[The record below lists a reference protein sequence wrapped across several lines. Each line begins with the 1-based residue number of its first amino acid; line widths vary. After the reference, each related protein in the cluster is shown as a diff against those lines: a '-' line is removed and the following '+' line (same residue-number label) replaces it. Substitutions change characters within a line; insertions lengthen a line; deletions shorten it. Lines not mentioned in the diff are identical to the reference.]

1 MIVKINKSSKIN
13 TINFQNLNF
22 GEIFTDH
29 MFVCDFENNTWKEP
43 QILPYDDIKISPS
56 SSVFH
61 YGQAVFEG
69 MKAYKD
75 DDGGIWLFR
84 PEDNFKRLNIS
95 SKRLSIP
102 EFPKKYFFEGLKK
115 LLLLDQEWIKTG
127 YGNSLYVRP
136 FVFAN
141 KAGVSASPSD
151 KYKFMI
157 ICSPAKS
164 YYTGD
169 TNVKIEENYSRA
181 CKGGI
186 GFAKAAGNYAAQFY
200 PTSLAI
206 NQGFQQVI
214 WTDSETHSFIEESG
228 TMNIFVKIND
238 TLITSPTGD
247 TILDGITRRSIIELS
262 KHINQKVEIRKLS
275 VDELVKSAENL
286 ELNEMFGCGTAVVI
300 NPIRSFSYK
309 NKKFNLPEIKDN
321 SIQNILKESILKIQY
336 NKSSDI
342 FNWRYKIN

>member
-43 QILPYDDIKISPS
+43 GILPYNDIQISPS

-69 MKAYKD
+69 MKAFKD
-75 DDGGIWLFR
+75 DEGGIWLFR

-127 YGNSLYVRP
+127 FGNSLYVRP

-141 KAGVSASPSD
+141 KADLVHLPL
-151 KYKFMI
+151 
-157 ICSPAKS
+157 
-164 YYTGD
+164 
-169 TNVKIEENYSRA
+169 TN
-181 CKGGI
+181 
-186 GFAKAAGNYAAQFY
+186 
-200 PTSLAI
+200 I
-206 NQGFQQVI
+206 N
-214 WTDSETHSFIEESG
+214 
-228 TMNIFVKIND
+228 
-238 TLITSPTGD
+238 L
-247 TILDGITRRSIIELS
+247 
-262 KHINQKVEIRKLS
+262 
-275 VDELVKSAENL
+275 
-286 ELNEMFGCGTAVVI
+286 
-300 NPIRSFSYK
+300 
-309 NKKFNLPEIKDN
+309 
-321 SIQNILKESILKIQY
+321 
-336 NKSSDI
+336 
-342 FNWRYKIN
+342 

>member
-1 MIVKINKSSKIN
+1 
-13 TINFQNLNF
+13 
-22 GEIFTDH
+22 
-29 MFVCDFENNTWKEP
+29 
-43 QILPYDDIKISPS
+43 
-56 SSVFH
+56 
-61 YGQAVFEG
+61 
-69 MKAYKD
+69 
-75 DDGGIWLFR
+75 
-84 PEDNFKRLNIS
+84 
-95 SKRLSIP
+95 
-102 EFPKKYFFEGLKK
+102 
-115 LLLLDQEWIKTG
+115 
-127 YGNSLYVRP
+127 
-136 FVFAN
+136 
-141 KAGVSASPSD
+141 
-151 KYKFMI
+151 MI